1 MRRAITCAKTSATAG
16 LTLLELIIA
25 VMVLSMGSLAAIR
38 ATDQSR
44 VSIGGMQSRV
54 MAQVVARNRVQEL
67 QLYGAALSGSLPG
80 TVTMAGRSYVVTVA
94 KKPTVGGLVEAAVTV
109 RGPDGPGAYLVAYV
123 ASTGPGTKQG
133 VSP

>member
-1 MRRAITCAKTSATAG
+1 MRRTITSATAG

-44 VSIGGMQSRV
+44 VSIGGMQTRV
-54 MAQVVARNRVQEL
+54 MAQIVARNRVQEL

-80 TVTMAGRSYVVTVA
+80 EVIMAGRSYQVSVTKTTTA
-94 KKPTVGGLVEAAVTV
+94 GGLVEAAVRV

-123 ASTGPGTKQG
+123 ASAGPGAEQG